1 MIHANF
7 LYTFTGER
15 HFQCK
20 ICQKRF
26 QSSSGLSK
34 HNKRHDDTRTFVCM
48 LCPQDKPKAFKV
60 NIDLLAHVKK
70 VHMKTQTKETK
81 NEQENAR

>member
-1 MIHANF
+1 MRIS
-7 LYTFTGER
+7 LQPFTGER
-15 HFQCK
+15 HFQCT

-34 HNKRHDDTRTFVCM
+34 HSKRHDETRTFVCM

-70 VHMKTQTKETK
+70 VHMKQPNKKMETK
-81 NEQENAR
+81 A